1 MSICSINHKR
11 NRQPLQAIW
20 NVGIRCT
27 YDCSYCPSSRHS
39 LTKDMTSL
47 EDLMKSANFI
57 IDYFKMQNKYL
68 KDVHFCLDVT
78 GGEPT
83 VNPHL
88 ETVIRYTRQ
97 ELEKV
102 SGLLFE
108 ISLTTNGWFAKN
120 KYNMVRDC
128 FDTITVSYHAEQN
141 SAQRELVIQNIKD
154 LHQDTISGDYK
165 LEDVRVNVMMH
176 EDPDLFQDCQDVIQE
191 LDNFSSEKKVVVR
204 PRTIDRDDSGQS
216 RGRKKT
222 KIKESR
228 FGPTSGK
235 SYTDKQLTEIKKQYT
250 KKYNIDKSIEFKVGK
265 WKEGHNMKQVNGR
278 PCCGGVTMTVENNGS
293 WSDTKMIFDRNFQ
306 GWNCLVALEWLYIE
320 QEDDEVFTHQTCKA
334 NFNNEKGPIGKISES
349 EKILEMFSNYYNKGQ
364 MPVIRCP
371 NVKCSCG
378 ICTPKSTSKDT
389 ITEFL
394 KLKSDNLIP
403 IFSEEA

>member
-11 NRQPLQAIW
+11 RYQPLQAIW

-27 YDCSYCPSSRHS
+27 YDCSYCPSFRHS

-57 IDYFKMQNKYL
+57 IDYFKMQSKHLN
-68 KDVHFCLDVT
+68 DVHFCLDVT

-88 ETVIRYTRQ
+88 ETVIRYIRQ
-97 ELEKV
+97 EFDKA
-102 SGLLFE
+102 GLFFE
-108 ISLTTNGWFAKN
+108 ITLTSNGWFAKN

-128 FDTITVSYHAEQN
+128 FDGITVSYHAEQN
-141 SAQRELVIQNIKD
+141 SAQREVVIQNIKD
-154 LHQDTISGDYK
+154 LHQDAYTDDFTLQYVK
-165 LEDVRVNVMMH
+165 VNVMMH

-191 LDNFSSEKKVVVR
+191 LESFPSGRKIQVR
-204 PRTIDRDDSGQS
+204 PRTIDRDDKIQS
-216 RGRKKT
+216 KGRTST

-235 SYTDKQLTEIKKQYT
+235 TYTDAQLKEIKNQYV
-250 KKYNIDKSIEFKVGK
+250 KKYNIDKNKKFKNEK
-265 WKEGHNMKQVNGR
+265 WKDDEQAKQVNGR
-278 PCCGGVTMTVENNGS
+278 PCCGGVTMTVENDGN

-306 GWNCLVALEWLYIE
+306 GWHCLVALEWLYIE
-320 QEDDEVFTHQTCKA
+320 QDDDEVFTHQTCKA

-349 EKILEMFSNYYNKGQ
+349 EKILEMFNSYYDKGQ
-364 MPVIRCP
+364 IPVIRCP
-371 NVKCSCG
+371 NLKCSCG

-389 ITEFL
+389 MKEFL
-394 KLKSDNLIP
+394 KIKSDNLIP